1 MEILRGGE
9 GEGVAN
15 KCNLLPRR
23 REYCEKLKHKKTVF
37 SFLGN
42 KLIFISGEQGNRY
55 PPIPMGG
62 LYIVNYWKG
71 THNL

>member
-9 GEGVAN
+9 GGGAN

-23 REYCEKLKHKKTVF
+23 REYCEKLKYKKTIF

-55 PPIPMGG
+55 PPPPREGFIS
-62 LYIVNYWKG
+62 
-71 THNL
+71 